1 MFLASKINFFFDT
14 KKHYLFLI
22 YFLLL
27 PFGGV
32 YLIYS
37 SFIFLLAVLSLSD
50 PNKNILN
57 NCYFYL
63 FFLIWAP
70 MALSLFDAINIDRSF
85 IKTIGVLP
93 FLFIGL
99 YISSNLTIKKIYNLM
114 LLLVVASM
122 VWAIDFYIYH
132 FRILELEK
140 AILWRWSFPIPIGGH
155 FNGDPVIYSIP
166 ILGQVLSVLLPIILE
181 ALRKF
186 SNSKNKFS
194 ISIILLMIIIST
206 ILLSGNRNAVIMMIM
221 SFSIWFIYVGVVCR
235 YFKNYLK
242 STISVIVLV
251 CVLFSVLLIN
261 NSSRISSLLNIEST
275 ELSHIDSLSS
285 HRLPLWEVAYKMTKD
300 HWVNGIGPRGF
311 RYGYNIYKPDEG
323 KYKFLYEDG
332 STHPHFALLEVFL
345 ETGIIGLF
353 SLFFLFWIIFKSI
366 LKVNHDNQLIL
377 VPWFIALITAIV
389 PNIGKA
395 FYSSYWLTFILFILI
410 GCASIINFDTKNQ
423 H

>member
-1 MFLASKINFFFDT
+1 MFLASKIKSFFDT

-37 SFIFLLAVLSLSD
+37 SFILLLAVLSLND
-50 PNKNILN
+50 LNKNILN

-63 FFLIWAP
+63 FFLIWTP
-70 MALSLFDAINIDRSF
+70 MVLSLFDAINIDRSF
-85 IKTIGVLP
+85 IKTISVLP

-99 YISSNLTIKKIYNLM
+99 YISSNITIKKIYNLM
-114 LLLVVASM
+114 LLLVVASV
-122 VWAIDFYIYH
+122 VWAIDFYVYH

-140 AILWRWSFPIPIGGH
+140 AILWRWSFTMGGH
-155 FNGDPVIYSIP
+155 FKGDPIIYAIP

-186 SNSKNKFS
+186 SNSKNKVS
-194 ISIILLMIIIST
+194 ISIFLLMIIIST

-251 CVLFSVLLIN
+251 CMLFSVLLIN

-275 ELSHIDSLSS
+275 ELRHIDSLSS

-311 RYGYNIYKPDEG
+311 RYGYNIYKPDKG
-323 KYKFLYEDG
+323 KYAVEYEHG
-332 STHPHFALLEVFL
+332 STHPHFALLEILL

-395 FYSSYWLTFILFILI
+395 FYSSYWLTLILFLLI
-410 GCASIINFDTKNQ
+410 GCASIINFDTKTQ